1 MAPQDNIQIYIDG
14 EPITVKH
21 RRLTGAQ
28 LVALVTPPADHVWLD
43 IADAQDESIAPRPR
57 SWPSRKNIRF
67 YTDRPRTIYIDKIPY
82 QVRTA
87 VLTETQLRDLP
98 TPPIADD
105 YGIWKDIPDDLDDPI
120 KAGEIVH
127 IVDGGD
133 RFFTKALPK
142 RELHVIVNRKHTVT
156 LHGAR
161 QTGMSIKEA
170 AIAQDVPIQ
179 LDFLLSRKTSA
190 KKFDQVGDD
199 EQIRVHDGDEFRA
212 VDGGD
217 DNS

>member
-43 IADAQDESIAPRPR
+43 IADAQDESIAPTEVVAIEE
-57 SWPSRKNIRF
+57 NIRF

-127 IVDGGD
+127 IVDGD

-190 KKFDQVGDD
+190 KFDQVGDD

-212 VDGGD
+212 VDGD